1 MVDNAVALRG
11 DELARESAGAGGA
24 IEAFTFGDPEP
35 VLAGRVILDHI
46 ECWRNGRWYEPPI
59 SLDGLTRSFTAAPHH
74 QSALVL
80 KRNLLASS
88 FVPSR
93 ELSREEFKAFAHD
106 YLVLGNGYLQ
116 EQLAMSGRPMRYT
129 RVLSRWTRVGVEPD
143 SYWFLRHGSIGGLYG
158 EVLLEGRIVHL
169 REPDLSQEVYGL
181 PEYLS
186 ALQAA
191 FLNEAATIF
200 RRRYYANGSHAGFIL
215 YSTDASLERGDVDTL
230 RQALKDSKGPGNFRN
245 LFLHAPGGKGENL
258 KLIPISEVAAKDEFL
273 NIKNVSRDDVLAAHR
288 VPPQL
293 LGVIPQ
299 NTGGFGDVSKAR
311 DVFQATEIQALQ
323 ETFLAVN
330 EMVGREIIRFRPYEP
345 MSQPS
350 ASLDGPARG

>member
-1 MVDNAVALRG
+1 MAETAVAVPAEDLKTATAASDR
-11 DELARESAGAGGA
+11 A

-35 VLAGRVILDHI
+35 VLAGRVIMDHI

-74 QSALVL
+74 QSALIL

-116 EQLAMSGRPMRYT
+116 ERLAMSGRPLSYT
-129 RVLSRWTRVGVEPD
+129 RVVSRWTRVGVDLE
-143 SYWFLRHGSIGGLYG
+143 SYWFLTHGAVGGTYG
-158 EVLLEGRIVHL
+158 EVQLEGRIAHL
-169 REPDLSQEVYGL
+169 KEPDLSQEIYGL
-181 PEYLS
+181 PEYIS

-215 YSTDASLERGDVDTL
+215 YSTDAQLERGDVDIL

-299 NTGGFGDVSKAR
+299 NTGGFGDVAKAR

-323 ETFLAVN
+323 ETFLGVN
-330 EMVGREIIRFRPYEP
+330 EMVGREIIRFRAYEP

-350 ASLDGPARG
+350 ASQGGPARG